1 MPACVRVDT
10 RTCVSSREGHGAGGG
25 RALRARSRRS
35 HGTCFQD
42 QCGAG
47 EGRSAGAEA
56 IFEGGI
62 ILLGLFEY
70 LTMTLC

>member
-1 MPACVRVDT
+1 MPARVRVDT

-25 RALRARSRRS
+25 CAHRACSRRS

-42 QCGAG
+42 RWGAG

-56 IFEGGI
+56 IFGGGI
-62 ILLGLFEY
+62 IFLGLFEY